1 MGRRCALLDPAD
13 VQGGGGEILVP
24 AQVHQLARPEAVA
37 VGHQDH
43 RAVPMAP
50 AVRSGCFEQL
60 LDLGLGQVLAR
71 PELGIWTPCRGNC
84 SFFARRH
91 SFRCNLAIE
100 FRLPAKG
107 TVRRI
112 GHINSV
118 QHLHEVTALPKST
131 IVRLCGPSLL
141 FLDGGGQA

>member
-1 MGRRCALLDPAD
+1 
-13 VQGGGGEILVP
+13 V
-24 AQVHQLARPEAVA
+24 
-37 VGHQDH
+37 
-43 RAVPMAP
+43 
-50 AVRSGCFEQL
+50 
-60 LDLGLGQVLAR
+60 LGA
-71 PELGIWTPCRGNC
+71 T
-84 SFFARRH
+84 

>member
-1 MGRRCALLDPAD
+1 LSSFSISVSVRCSRVRISAFGRLVGVTARFLLGA
-13 VQGGGGEILVP
+13 
-24 AQVHQLARPEAVA
+24 
-37 VGHQDH
+37 
-43 RAVPMAP
+43 
-50 AVRSGCFEQL
+50 
-60 LDLGLGQVLAR
+60 
-71 PELGIWTPCRGNC
+71 T
-84 SFFARRH
+84 

-112 GHINSV
+112 GRINSV
-118 QHLHEVTALPKST
+118 QHLHEATALPKST